1 MCSNQ
6 TAFLISSL
14 ALFFTIFSFWWMN
27 WRRGKL
33 EISNIRTYVAAS
45 KDGKIIIELPIIL
58 FNSGA
63 RPILVENLRLNLYG
77 HDNDRYCLDFI
88 ATVNKLGTDENRA
101 FATPFAVHGGKA
113 IELICEFQ
121 CKSQKFGF
129 YEGSFELEL
138 EGLLG
143 HKVGWRRL
151 RKFILNISEL
161 EAITMNTMI
170 KAYDNKSV

>member
-6 TAFLISSL
+6 TAFLISSI
-14 ALFFTIFSFWWMN
+14 ALLFTIFSFWWMN
-27 WRRGKL
+27 WRQGRLK
-33 EISNIRTYVAAS
+33 ISNIRTYAAIS
-45 KDGKIIIELPIIL
+45 KENKIIVELPLIF

-63 RPILVENLRLNLYG
+63 IPILVENLRLNLIG
-77 HDNDRYCLDFI
+77 PDNERYCLVYV

-113 IELICEFQ
+113 IEMICEFQ
-121 CKSQKFGF
+121 CKSNNFGF

-138 EGLLG
+138 EALLG
-143 HKVGWRRL
+143 HKTGWNRL
-151 RKFILNISEL
+151 RNFTLQISEL
-161 EAITMNTMI
+161 EAITMNNMF